1 MQAAYKKERQRKKE
15 SKRERS
21 KQISQKKIQKS
32 KFWLLHVTVK
42 NKKAV
47 SLHQISRKMCL
58 SSCKLILAI
67 IMLIKA
73 KTSPKESN
81 W

>member
-32 KFWLLHVTVK
+32 KFWLLHETVK

-47 SLHQISRKMCL
+47 
-58 SSCKLILAI
+58 
-67 IMLIKA
+67 
-73 KTSPKESN
+73 
-81 W
+81 